1 MNQKTIRTLTA
12 LSLGTALAL
21 TVAGCATTG
30 PSPYATAP
38 MTQESTGAPAGEKLR
53 EAQVGGYQFTY
64 YLLDLGEAVAPK
76 TKHLM
81 VFVTTADGK
90 EIPDAAVT
98 YTLTGP
104 GTEERTV
111 TAYRGKGGMFTYKV
125 GPEQHTAKAISM
137 AGGYGAD
144 VRLREKGDYK
154 IATKVAIGATSLTE
168 EFAYMVK

>member
-1 MNQKTIRTLTA
+1 MNRKTTRTLTT

-21 TVAGCATTG
+21 AAAGCATT
-30 PSPYATAP
+30 SPYAAAP

-64 YLLDLGEAVAPK
+64 YLLDAGEAVAPK

-81 VFVTTADGK
+81 VFLTTSDGK
-90 EIPDAAVT
+90 EIPDASVT
-98 YTLTGP
+98 YRLTGP

-111 TAYRGKGGMFTYKV
+111 TAARGKGGTFTYKV
-125 GPEQHTAKAISM
+125 GPEQRTAKTVPM

-144 VRLREKGDYK
+144 VPVREKGDYK
-154 IATKVAIGATSLTE
+154 IATKVTLGKTSLAD
-168 EFAYMVK
+168 EFGYTAK